1 MAKAGAKAAPTRE
14 EEVLAAVRAAKTEG
28 DTTRIRK
35 AALELLSAIH
45 EKMAGVTEEEVLAIL
60 EADKKKARRTASTH
74 EPRAG
79 ERTRRRPASA

>member
-1 MAKAGAKAAPTRE
+1 MARPAPKTALIHQEEIRAAVRTAKAG
-14 EEVLAAVRAAKTEG
+14 G
-28 DTTRIRK
+28 DTARLRQ

-60 EADKKKARRTASTH
+60 EADKRKIRRSASTDK
-74 EPRAG
+74 RAG